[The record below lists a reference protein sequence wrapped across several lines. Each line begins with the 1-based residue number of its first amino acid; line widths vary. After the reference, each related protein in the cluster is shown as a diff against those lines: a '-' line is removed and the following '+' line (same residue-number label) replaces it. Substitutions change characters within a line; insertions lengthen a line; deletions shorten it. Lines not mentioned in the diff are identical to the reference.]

1 VCKHLDIDVVKQS
14 VRPCLI
20 ELSKD
25 ASDRVRELLAEH
37 LIELA
42 PIFGRKHTRE
52 LLLEPMLTLLRDKTP
67 SVRLIILLSIAWCL
81 VSTVATELY
90 RACRLVSLKPR
101 PNNGGFGAFYILPQG
116 VLNIRKMISHCF
128 LVLAPFRTPRH
139 YCE

>member
-42 PIFGRKHTRE
+42 PIFGRKHARE

-67 SVRLIILLSIAWCL
+67 VVRYCDAPVTTNHLFDAASLHSVLWAS
-81 VSTVATELY
+81 
-90 RACRLVSLKPR
+90 
-101 PNNGGFGAFYILPQG
+101 AFEISEPQKI
-116 VLNIRKMISHCF
+116 V
-128 LVLAPFRTPRH
+128 T
-139 YCE
+139 

>member
-1 VCKHLDIDVVKQS
+1 MRGPACQALPTICRHLDVDVVKQS

-25 ASDRVRELLAEH
+25 CADRVRELLAEH

-67 SVRLIILLSIAWCL
+67 AVRAYCPAPAQQLCCTAICEVPPQACLGVQSWCCRA
-81 VSTVATELY
+81 VAVLDAA
-90 RACRLVSLKPR
+90 RRGCRC
-101 PNNGGFGAFYILPQG
+101 G
-116 VLNIRKMISHCF
+116 
-128 LVLAPFRTPRH
+128 
-139 YCE
+139 